1 MLNGAVGDDVT
12 IARKPRG
19 GDDWFL
25 GAVGDETARN
35 LDISLDFLDPGRMY
49 TAQIYRDGPDA
60 DYRTAKRHAI
70 MIETRKVDSEDRLT
84 LALAPGGGQAIRF
97 VASGKRR

>member
-1 MLNGAVGDDVT
+1 
-12 IARKPRG
+12 
-19 GDDWFL
+19 
-25 GAVGDETARN
+25 
-35 LDISLDFLDPGRMY
+35 MY

-60 DYRTAKRHAI
+60 AYRTAKRHAI
-70 MIETRKVDSEDRLT
+70 VIETRKVHRENRLT

>member
-1 MLNGAVGDDVT
+1 M
-12 IARKPRG
+12 
-19 GDDWFL
+19 
-25 GAVGDETARN
+25 GDETARN

-60 DYRTAKRHAI
+60 DYRTARRHAI
-70 MIETRKVDSEDRLT
+70 VIETRKVHSKDRLI

>member
-1 MLNGAVGDDVT
+1 M
-12 IARKPRG
+12 
-19 GDDWFL
+19 
-25 GAVGDETARN
+25 GDETARN
-35 LDISLDFLDPGRMY
+35 LDISLDFLDPGRVN

-60 DYRTAKRHAI
+60 DYRMTQRHSI
-70 MIETRKVDSEDRLT
+70 VIETRKVRREDRLT